1 MIGDLLL
8 FGVVA
13 ALICGALWLAF
24 GDSGGTIIMLFM
36 MAGALL

>member
-1 MIGDLLL
+1 MTGDLLL

-13 ALICGALWLAF
+13 TLICGVLWLAVS
-24 GDSGGTIIMLFM
+24 DSGGTIIMLFM